1 MSWEKLMSALGDRL
15 SGNVPYVTLK
25 ADQPTGQ
32 QPMNLFDIEE
42 QTEHYLTLQVGEGK
56 HRGMLTGVLA
66 GIGGVFFG
74 GFGIVLLLFQGDIEW
89 FLKFSAVALVSFFVP
104 FFWETQRPLPLPI
117 LFNRRTRE
125 VYCEQGGVLYHCP
138 WDEIAAVAYQYH
150 LVGPYTGA
158 MRSAGLEALMHQFQH
173 PERQMLVSLGVPI
186 GKDLDMQMC
195 FWEYLRSYMNNG
207 PWFDE
212 HGKRS
217 ESDAFVKSQLAI
229 KFKFSEKLGQYWR
242 DLKKRRK
249 ESGGRNYLQLSDVF
263 QLYGGMLFYPVGL
276 IEEFTYRVASRR
288 SRANWPEV
296 VRERLDPNGPTE
308 RLIDLERNSGT
319 LEV

>member
-1 MSWEKLMSALGDRL
+1 MSWEKLLGALGDKL
-15 SGNVPYVTLK
+15 SGNVPYVALK

-42 QTEHYLTLQVGEGK
+42 QTEHYLTLKVGEEK
-56 HRGMLTGVLA
+56 YRGMLTGILG
-66 GIGGVFFG
+66 GIGAGAFIFMG
-74 GFGIVLLLFQGDIEW
+74 LLEIYYGRPWESIGTFLTAIPILVLP
-89 FLKFSAVALVSFFVP
+89 FL
-104 FFWETQRPLPLPI
+104 WETLRPLPLPI

-125 VYCEQGGVLYHCP
+125 VYLEQDGVLYHCP
-138 WDEIAAVAYQYH
+138 WDEIAAVAYEFR

-158 MRSAGLEALMHQFQH
+158 TRSAALEVLMHQYQR
-173 PERQMLVSLGVPI
+173 PERQVLVSLGVPM
-186 GKDLDMQMC
+186 GKDLDMQLC
-195 FWEYLRSYMNNG
+195 FWEYLRAYMNNG

-212 HGKRS
+212 RGNHS

-229 KFKFSEKLGQYWR
+229 QFKLSEQLGEHWR

-249 ESGGRNYLQLSDVF
+249 ESDGRNYLQLSDVF
-263 QLYGGMLFYPVGL
+263 LLFCGVLEYPVGV
-276 IEEFTYRVASRR
+276 IGEYTYKVASRR

-308 RLIDLERNSGT
+308 RLIDVERNSGS
-319 LEV
+319 LEL

>member
-1 MSWEKLMSALGDRL
+1 MSWEKLLGALGDKL
-15 SGNVPYVTLK
+15 SGNVPYVALK

-42 QTEHYLTLQVGEGK
+42 QTEHYLTLKVGEEK
-56 HRGMLTGVLA
+56 HRGMLTGILG
-66 GIGGVFFG
+66 GIGAGAFIFMG
-74 GFGIVLLLFQGDIEW
+74 LLEIYYGRPWESIGTFLTTIPLLVLP
-89 FLKFSAVALVSFFVP
+89 FL
-104 FFWETQRPLPLPI
+104 WETLRPLPLPI

-125 VYCEQGGVLYHCP
+125 VYCEQDGVLYHCP
-138 WDEIAAVAYQYH
+138 WDEVAAVAYEFR

-158 MRSAGLEALMHQFQH
+158 MRSAGLEVLMHRYQR
-173 PERQMLVSLGVPI
+173 PERQVLVSLGVPI

-195 FWEYLRSYMNNG
+195 FWEYLRAYMNNG

-212 HGKRS
+212 HGNHS
-217 ESDAFVKSQLAI
+217 ESDTFVKSQLAI
-229 KFKFSEKLGQYWR
+229 KFKLSEQLGEHWR

-249 ESGGRNYLQLSDVF
+249 ESDGRNYLQLSDVF
-263 QLYGGMLFYPVGL
+263 LLFGGVLEYPVGV
-276 IEEFTYRVASRR
+276 IGEYTYKVASRR

-308 RLIDLERNSGT
+308 RLIDEERNCGS
-319 LEV
+319 LEL